1 MITMKGKMDQH
12 REAEVEELK
21 AELEKVL
28 RNFQTERS
36 TWDSV
41 LSDKDAELRRILA
54 KAEDDSNRYK

>member
-1 MITMKGKMDQH
+1 MKGKMDQH